1 MMVTIM
7 YYEKKQVYNGA
18 VIHEI
23 SHNNQNPSEIFGE
36 SISEKKTGFRPANQI
51 QMNFSKIYMNQMHV
65 LKQGQKRIVCVS
77 GGKKCSLFGK
87 FGVLCFLETPALR
100 FALLPYYRRTHRIT
114 IVFPR
119 AD

>member
-36 SISEKKTGFRPANQI
+36 SVSEKKTSFRPA
-51 QMNFSKIYMNQMHV
+51 S
-65 LKQGQKRIVCVS
+65 
-77 GGKKCSLFGK
+77 
-87 FGVLCFLETPALR
+87 
-100 FALLPYYRRTHRIT
+100 
-114 IVFPR
+114 
-119 AD
+119 